1 MHMSVAYSQTVC
13 SRVREQVSLE
23 LDGELSQLEQRMLA
37 THLERCP
44 RCAAYA
50 ADVRDVTERI
60 RNAPHA
66 VMQRPVVV
74 RRRRPLTTVRLQV
87 GVAAAFA
94 LAALGLGTQ
103 LASSTEPQSS
113 LARFLVASACGGSGE
128 PSVEEFSA
136 AVELNRNRTDFVLGR
151 ITRAQSLEELF
162 TRMDEAALTI
172 STADQARVPGFEGL
186 ITETNAISFDS
197 WDEVNKALA
206 GLAGKGIDVT
216 ILQRHSAQ

>member
-1 MHMSVAYSQTVC
+1 MSVAYPLTVC
-13 SRVREQVSLE
+13 TRVREQVSLD

-50 ADVRDVTERI
+50 ADVRDFTERM
-60 RNAPHA
+60 RNAPRA

-103 LASSTEPQSS
+103 LATSAESQSTFARYEGQPTLNPPRSVFEQEQAILRVVKPGRTLPPQ
-113 LARFLVASACGGSGE
+113 GS
-128 PSVEEFSA
+128 
-136 AVELNRNRTDFVLGR
+136 VL
-151 ITRAQSLEELF
+151 
-162 TRMDEAALTI
+162 
-172 STADQARVPGFEGL
+172 
-186 ITETNAISFDS
+186 
-197 WDEVNKALA
+197 
-206 GLAGKGIDVT
+206 
-216 ILQRHSAQ
+216 